1 VDVVSETVIIYGK
14 MGCPFSI
21 AAKLHYEAKG
31 ACQYY
36 DILESKSAY
45 KEFLK
50 YSPDRLVPVIIE
62 GDKVTIGFNG
72 T

>member
-1 VDVVSETVIIYGK
+1 MSDKVIIYGK
-14 MGCPFSI
+14 MGCPFSV
-21 AAKLHYEAKG
+21 AAKHHYESKG
-31 ACQYY
+31 ACEYH
-36 DILESKSAY
+36 DVLSSKSAY

-62 GDKVTIGFNG
+62 GDKVTVGFNG